1 MNTKKGEGDMEN
13 VNIVLAANI
22 LKYRKKKG
30 LSQEELA
37 NKLGVTFQAVS
48 KWENAKA
55 APDIAFLPVMA
66 EIFGCYENNWMLGM
80 YVYEAILDC
89 SPVLH
94 AFSKKNTK
102 PLPYAEKPYLFDK
115 LEKKTEEQKENDVE
129 AERLKAIIH
138 FNNWFRATKKQF
150 QNKE

>member
-1 MNTKKGEGDMEN
+1 MGSSGLISSEEKSKVESTSLTELFEKACPIYMSYGMTYNEFWYGPAY
-13 VNIVLAANI
+13 IVKFYREAYNLR
-22 LKYRKKKG
+22 LK
-30 LSQEELA
+30 Q
-37 NKLGVTFQAVS
+37 Q
-48 KWENAKA
+48 
-55 APDIAFLPVMA
+55 D
-66 EIFGCYENNWMLGM
+66 ENNWMLGM

-89 SPVLH
+89 SPILH